1 MARVVDRAEMEAI
14 QWDLSVDP
22 QGLGGFSTSFLFDR
36 QSYHTELWLEVI
48 KQVDKIATDE
58 EAKKL
63 RDIYQGIEDTLAFVR
78 RSGGKFEYRTYET
91 DVQQYSYVLG
101 DMLVSR
107 GYKPDE
113 IMSMWYMRFSDYCYQ
128 GGEGYGFHW
137 ELRKSWK
144 DYSPKYLSDIPTG
157 RFRSWWGPV
166 RCEYQERLVDYY
178 HKKFLGETR
187 SSCPHHWCIRP
198 AYFEFAKP
206 SLLEMMAI
214 LSSPFTVG
222 ISGKITEAI
231 WGD

>member
-1 MARVVDRAEMEAI
+1 
-14 QWDLSVDP
+14 LSVDP
-22 QGLGGFSTSFLFDR
+22 QGLGGFSTSFLFDTGR
-36 QSYHTELWLEVI
+36 QSYHTELWLDVI

-63 RDIYQGIEDTLAFVR
+63 REIYQGIEDTLAFVR
-78 RSGGKFEYRTYET
+78 RSGGKFEYLAYDT
-91 DVQQYSYVLG
+91 DTQKYSDVLG
-101 DMLVSR
+101 EMLVSR

-137 ELRKSWK
+137 ERKSKK
-144 DYSPKYLSDIPTG
+144 DYTPKYLSDIPTG
-157 RFRSWWGPV
+157 RFRSWWGPG
-166 RCEYQERLVDYY
+166 RCEYRERLDDYY
-178 HKKFLGETR
+178 HKKYLGETR
-187 SSCPHHWCIRP
+187 TLASCPHHWCIRP

-214 LSSPFTVG
+214 LSSPFIVG
-222 ISGKITEAI
+222 VSSKLTKQI